1 MNTTNRKSKR
11 ERSKEVS
18 KRSPAKR
25 KFRNE
30 SEKRRRD
37 LFSQLITSLEN
48 ILNIDKNSSS
58 TDQTNKSDKASVLRE
73 TTLYLKKHQND
84 LTIQLNVPSTS
95 GRTTN
100 EQIDEVVNFSWK
112 PPSNLVTTDEWTQI
126 AIEAM
131 GCFFLVAKPDP
142 YNGQIVHVSKNISS
156 LLDYSHNELLNRS
169 LFELILPRDH
179 DQLRDYLLKD
189 HRIIEKCNLSWRR
202 GTADECEE
210 CTIIGAFRQVS
221 KKNDENDEKYLM
233 SIVKVN
239 TIDRTLTINDDN
251 SVNEFTTR
259 LNLRGR
265 FVHVDSKARHIL
277 GYSSYELIGYTYFDF
292 VHPDD
297 LSIMTRAYQLWKDNG
312 SGTSEPYRF
321 LSKGQQWIFL
331 QTTCQAQINTW
342 TGKPES
348 YICTTNLLPNSTNFL
363 QKQPSTFSQ
372 TTISNIQSP
381 LTTNTVL
388 LANQQI
394 RSPSSDSQITS
405 FLSQLDNETYRT
417 NIREKLNERRLCKQA
432 EMRVREEEINVI
444 EDILQF
450 INEYESK
457 RLLRSSLRTTNPRL
471 HNLPMIINSPLSSY
485 QTTTINPEDFNIHQ
499 INQFETTTDPTLSQ
513 SPLAGSFD
521 ESSPR
526 SVHNLSREPHQQNL
540 LIKDEPLIDPLA
552 SSLFSPQQGP
562 FSIPSPTTPFSIPSR
577 PSPMTPAPLSVSP
590 ISSSPYPRS
599 VSPPINSS
607 TTNDATNVIPS
618 TASSSSSSSSSTEQT
633 TKKSSYNRSLPKSL
647 VS

>member
-58 TDQTNKSDKASVLRE
+58 TDQSNKSDKASVLRE

-112 PPSNLVTTDEWTQI
+112 PPSNLVTTDEWAQI

-169 LFELILPRDH
+169 LFELISPRDH

-221 KKNDENDEKYLM
+221 NKTDDKYLM

-239 TIDRTLTINDDN
+239 TIDRTLTINEDN
-251 SVNEFTTR
+251 STNEFTTR
-259 LNLRGR
+259 LNLQGR
-265 FVHVDSKARHIL
+265 FIYVDSKARQIL
-277 GYSSYELIGYTYFDF
+277 GYSSYELIGCTYFDF

-331 QTTCQAQINTW
+331 QTTCQAQINSW

-363 QKQPSTFSQ
+363 QKQPPKFSQ

-381 LTTNTVL
+381 LTTNAVL
-388 LANQQI
+388 LADLQI
-394 RSPSSDSQITS
+394 RSPSSDLQITS

-417 NIREKLNERRLCKQA
+417 NIRKKLNEHRLCKQA

-457 RLLRSSLRTTNPRL
+457 RLLRSSLRTTNPHL
-471 HNLPMIINSPLSSY
+471 YNLPTTMNSPLSPD
-485 QTTTINPEDFNIHQ
+485 QTTTINQEGFNIHQ
-499 INQFETTTDPTLSQ
+499 VNQFETNTDPVLIK
-513 SPLAGSFD
+513 SPLTGSFE

-526 SVHNLSREPHQQNL
+526 SVHNLSREPHHQHL
-540 LIKDEPLIDPLA
+540 LIKEKPLIDPLA
-552 SSLFSPQQGP
+552 SSLFSPQQEP
-562 FSIPSPTTPFSIPSR
+562 FSIPSPTTPFSIPSCL
-577 PSPMTPAPLSVSP
+577 SPMTPAPLSVSS
-590 ISSSPYPRS
+590 ISSSSYPRS
-599 VSPPINSS
+599 ISPSINNSA
-607 TTNDATNVIPS
+607 TDDATNSILS
-618 TASSSSSSSSSTEQT
+618 TTASSSSSSSSTTEQT
-633 TKKSSYNRSLPKSL
+633 TKKSSFNRTLPRSLL
-647 VS
+647 

>member
-37 LFSQLITSLEN
+37 LFSQLISSLEN

-73 TTLYLKKHQND
+73 TALYLKKHQND

-95 GRTTN
+95 CRTT
-100 EQIDEVVNFSWK
+100 DEVVNFSWK

-221 KKNDENDEKYLM
+221 NKNDEKYFM

-239 TIDRTLTINDDN
+239 TIDRTLTINEDN
-251 SVNEFTTR
+251 STNEFTTR
-259 LNLRGR
+259 LNLHGR
-265 FVHVDSKARHIL
+265 FIYVDSKARQIL
-277 GYSSYELIGYTYFDF
+277 GYSSHELIGCTYFDF

-331 QTTCQAQINTW
+331 QTTCQAQINSW

-348 YICTTNLLPNSTNFL
+348 YICTTNLLQNSTNFL
-363 QKQPSTFSQ
+363 QKQPPKFSQ

-388 LANQQI
+388 LANLQI
-394 RSPSSDSQITS
+394 RSLSSNSQITS
-405 FLSQLDNETYRT
+405 FLSQLDNETYRA
-417 NIREKLNERRLCKQA
+417 NIRKKLNEHRLCKQA

-444 EDILQF
+444 EDILQY

-471 HNLPMIINSPLSSY
+471 YNLPTTMNSPLSPD
-485 QTTTINPEDFNIHQ
+485 QTTTINQEGFNIHQ
-499 INQFETTTDPTLSQ
+499 VNQ
-513 SPLAGSFD
+513 SPLTGSFE
-521 ESSPR
+521 ESSRR
-526 SVHNLSREPHQQNL
+526 SVHNLSREPHHQHL
-540 LIKDEPLIDPLA
+540 LIKEKPLIDPLA
-552 SSLFSPQQGP
+552 SSLFSPQQEP
-562 FSIPSPTTPFSIPSR
+562 FNIPSPTTPFSIPSCL
-577 PSPMTPAPLSVSP
+577 SPMTPAPLSVSS

-599 VSPPINSS
+599 ISPSINNAA
-607 TTNDATNVIPS
+607 TNDATNSIPS
-618 TASSSSSSSSSTEQT
+618 TTASSSSSSSSSTTEQT
-633 TKKSSYNRSLPKSL
+633 TKKSSFNRTLPRSLLS
-647 VS
+647 

>member
-1 MNTTNRKSKR
+1 MDTTNKKSKR
-11 ERSKEVS
+11 EHSKEES

-30 SEKRRRD
+30 NEKRRRD
-37 LFSQLITSLEN
+37 LFSQLISSLEN
-48 ILNIDKNSSS
+48 ILNIDKKPSS
-58 TDQTNKSDKASVLRE
+58 TDQTSKLDKASILRE
-73 TTLYLKKHQND
+73 TAVYLKNRQND
-84 LTIQLNVPSTS
+84 LTIQITAPSTS
-95 GRTTN
+95 CRTTN
-100 EQIDEVVNFSWK
+100 EQTDEVVDFSWK

-221 KKNDENDEKYLM
+221 KRNDENDEKYLM

-251 SVNEFTTR
+251 SINEFTTR

-265 FVHVDSKARHIL
+265 FVHVDSKARQIL

-331 QTTCQAQINTW
+331 QTTCQAQINSW

-485 QTTTINPEDFNIHQ
+485 QTTTINPEGFNIH
-499 INQFETTTDPTLSQ
+499 QFETTTDPTLIQ
-513 SPLAGSFD
+513 SPLAGSFE

-526 SVHNLSREPHQQNL
+526 SVHNLSREPHHQNL

-599 VSPPINSS
+599 ISPPINTSA
-607 TTNDATNVIPS
+607 TNDATNVIPS
-618 TASSSSSSSSSTEQT
+618 TASSSSSSSSSSTEQT

>member
-1 MNTTNRKSKR
+1 MNTTNRKFKR
-11 ERSKEVS
+11 ERSK
-18 KRSPAKR
+18 

-58 TDQTNKSDKASVLRE
+58 TDQSNKSDKASVLRE

-84 LTIQLNVPSTS
+84 LTIQQNVPSTS
-95 GRTTN
+95 SRTTN

-239 TIDRTLTINDDN
+239 TIDRTLTINEDN
-251 SVNEFTTR
+251 SANEFTTR
-259 LNLRGR
+259 LNLHGR
-265 FVHVDSKARHIL
+265 FIYVDSKARQIL
-277 GYSSYELIGYTYFDF
+277 GYSSYELIGCTYFDF

-312 SGTSEPYRF
+312 SGRREPYRF
-321 LSKGQQWIFL
+321 LHKGQQWIFL
-331 QTTCQAQINTW
+331 QTTCQAQINSW

-348 YICTTNLLPNSTNFL
+348 YICTTNLLQNSTNFL
-363 QKQPSTFSQ
+363 QRQPPKFSQ

-381 LTTNTVL
+381 LTTNAVL
-388 LANQQI
+388 LADLQI
-394 RSPSSDSQITS
+394 RSPSSNSQITS

-417 NIREKLNERRLCKQA
+417 NIRKKLNEHRLCKQA

-457 RLLRSSLRTTNPRL
+457 RLLRSSLRTTNPHL
-471 HNLPMIINSPLSSY
+471 YNLPTTMNSPLSPD
-485 QTTTINPEDFNIHQ
+485 QTTTINQEGFNIHQ
-499 INQFETTTDPTLSQ
+499 VNQFETNTDPVLIK
-513 SPLAGSFD
+513 SPLTGSFE

-526 SVHNLSREPHQQNL
+526 SVHNLSREPHHQHL
-540 LIKDEPLIDPLA
+540 LIKEKPLIDPLA
-552 SSLFSPQQGP
+552 SSLFSPQQEP
-562 FSIPSPTTPFSIPSR
+562 FSIPSPTTPFSIPSCL
-577 PSPMTPAPLSVSP
+577 SPMTPAPLSVSS
-590 ISSSPYPRS
+590 ISSSSYPRS
-599 VSPPINSS
+599 ISPSINNSA
-607 TTNDATNVIPS
+607 TDDATNSILS
-618 TASSSSSSSSSTEQT
+618 TTASSSSSSSSTTEQT
-633 TKKSSYNRSLPKSL
+633 TKKFSFNRTLPRSLL
-647 VS
+647 